1 MDATITHWQVIIHSY
16 WTVVLFATFIGI
28 WVWAWSDKRKKAFD
42 EAARLALDDD
52 DEVIEATKRE
62 VKQ

>member
-1 MDATITHWQVIIHSY
+1 MDATITHWQTVIHSY

-28 WVWAWSDKRKKAFD
+28 WAWAWSDKRKKAFD